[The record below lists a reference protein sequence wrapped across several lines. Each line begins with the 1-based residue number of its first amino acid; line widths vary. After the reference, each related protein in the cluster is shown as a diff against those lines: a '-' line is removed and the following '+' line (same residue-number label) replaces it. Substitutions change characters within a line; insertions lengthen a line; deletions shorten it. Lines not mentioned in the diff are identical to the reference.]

1 MASAFAHA
9 LVAVALG
16 KGANLKGKTFKL
28 LGLGA
33 FCTVFPDADV
43 VMFKFGVPYEHFL
56 GHRGFSH
63 SLVFALLLGLLV
75 TFLFYRRTS
84 LFSAS
89 GFKYVLFF
97 FLCTASH
104 PLLDAM
110 TSGGLGVAIFSPFD
124 NTRYFLP
131 WRPIQV
137 SPIGVKNFFSSRGV
151 AVLKSE
157 FLWVG
162 LPCMVYLLL
171 VYLVRQRTKP
181 QVNNS
186 TGGK

>member
-16 KGANLKGKTFKL
+16 KGTRLKGKTVKL
-28 LGLGA
+28 LALGA
-33 FCTVFPDADV
+33 FCAVFPDADV
-43 VMFKFGVPYEHFL
+43 VMFKFGVPYQHFL

-63 SLVFALLLGLLV
+63 SLVFALLLGLAI
-75 TFLFYRRTS
+75 TSLFYRRTP

-89 GFKYVLFF
+89 GLKYMLFF

-110 TSGGLGVAIFSPFD
+110 TTGGLGVAIFSPFD

-137 SPIGVKNFFSSRGV
+137 SPIGVRNFLSNRGL

-162 LPCMVYLLL
+162 IPSLAYLLL
-171 VYLVRQRTKP
+171 VYLVRPSLKP
-181 QVNNS
+181 QANS
-186 TGGK
+186 FPSKR